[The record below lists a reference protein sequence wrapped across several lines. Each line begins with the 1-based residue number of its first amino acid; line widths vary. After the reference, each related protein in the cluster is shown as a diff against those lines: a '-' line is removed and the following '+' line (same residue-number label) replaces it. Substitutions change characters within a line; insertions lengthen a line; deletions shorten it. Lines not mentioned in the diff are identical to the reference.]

1 MAILADVLS
10 SGADIHESYYAD
22 YENSNH
28 MGCLD
33 SFCKIF
39 LEDGFGLSANYP
51 VYLDIISSRLLLPI
65 SYSLYSIVI
74 CLS

>member
-10 SGADIHESYYAD
+10 SGADIYEPYSTD
-22 YENSNH
+22 YENSNDT
-28 MGCLD
+28 GCLN
-33 SFCKIF
+33 SLCKIF

-51 VYLDIISSRLLLPI
+51 VYLDIISSRLLLSI
-65 SYSLYSIVI
+65 GYSLYSIVI

>member
-1 MAILADVLS
+1 MEILVEVLS
-10 SGADIHESYYAD
+10 SGAGICESYYAD
-22 YENSNH
+22 YENSNN

-33 SFCKIF
+33 SLCKIF

-51 VYLDIISSRLLLPI
+51 VYLDIISSRLLLSI
-65 SYSLYSIVI
+65 GYSLYSIVI

>member
-10 SGADIHESYYAD
+10 SGADVYESYYAD
-22 YENSNH
+22 YENSSN

-33 SFCKIF
+33 SLCKIF

-51 VYLDIISSRLLLPI
+51 VYLDIISSRLLLSI
-65 SYSLYSIVI
+65 GYSLYSIVI

>member
-10 SGADIHESYYAD
+10 AGADIYEAYYAD
-22 YENSNH
+22 HEDSNN

-33 SFCKIF
+33 SLCKIF
-39 LEDGFGLSANYP
+39 LEDRFGLSANYP
-51 VYLDIISSRLLLPI
+51 VYLDIISSRLVLSI
-65 SYSLYSIVI
+65 GYSLYSIVI

>member
-10 SGADIHESYYAD
+10 SGADIYESYYTD
-22 YENSNH
+22 YENSND
-28 MGCLD
+28 MGCLN
-33 SFCKIF
+33 SLCKIF

-51 VYLDIISSRLLLPI
+51 VYLDIISSRLLLSI
-65 SYSLYSIVI
+65 GYSLYSIVI